1 MCAPAREWPRS
12 PPRDGDREPVAQLA
26 HVVGLGERDGA
37 AGQPGQQN
45 PCLLPH
51 RSKRIDQQLPI
62 IGVHPADRLV
72 LTAQRSHR
80 KHVVE
85 VAVGQQRRNRMEAV
99 FTDHVGN
106 SVRRVHA
113 WIDDDALPADGSSDH
128 SAGLPG
134 PGGERRDKHSSEN
147 IGQD

>member
-1 MCAPAREWPRS
+1 MASKSTPAMVIAS
-12 PPRDGDREPVAQLA
+12 PSLSSRTSSGSADATVPPVSRDSRPVS
-26 HVVGLGERDGA
+26 
-37 AGQPGQQN
+37 P
-45 PCLLPH
+45 PH

-85 VAVGQQRRNRMEAV
+85 VPVGQQRRNRMEAV
-99 FTDHVGN
+99 LTDHVN

-128 SAGLPG
+128 IAVGLPG